1 MTKLLNLDDI
11 RVDSQRTVIL
21 HGVTYAVRDF
31 TVEEYLDFQVEFQK
45 FGEAYNSN
53 NIQDLRTVVQTTK
66 RMVQLGIPDFP
77 QEEVGKL
84 NPLQMLTLVSMIAGF
99 MPEPDEET
107 QEAIEKKDEP
117 ETPVAV

>member
-31 TVEEYLDFQVEFQK
+31 TVEEYLDFQVEFQR
-45 FGEAYNSN
+45 FGDAYNSN

-66 RMVQLGIPDFP
+66 RMVQLGIPEFP

-99 MPEPDEET
+99 MPEPDDET
-107 QEAIEKKDEP
+107 QDAIEKKDEP